1 MINKNVLLAS
11 AALMTLGMASSVN
24 ADEKVKATSESAV
37 VAVVPEKEVKPAAE
51 DAKKESAKPDAEKP
65 AAKETAKTE
74 AEEDAKLD
82 AELAENIAEIEAGVD
97 ELDGLLTEMDA
108 DIKKSEAKDHAEQ
121 MAEWATTL
129 TRLFGAVEDMEFT
142 EEFRADIFVKA
153 YYLDVIDLK
162 KEIERYIAE
171 NGPADAQDLVDGLN
185 AYLNEVA
192 PVMDPLNDLVK
203 KFHAGKLTEQQL
215 WAEAKKLFVAAE
227 QSLDEAP
234 KSEEA
239 PKAAEK
245 KTEVAPVETKTD
257 VSPVVEEITP
267 EATPVVVET
276 LPETGSD
283 AKSFVSVIGAA
294 LAGLTVWG
302 FGFKKRG

>member
-1 MINKNVLLAS
+1 MENGVYIMVNKNVLLAS

-37 VAVVPEKEVKPAAE
+37 VAVAPEKEVKPA
-51 DAKKESAKPDAEKP
+51 AEKP

-82 AELAENIAEIEAGVD
+82 AELEENIAEIEAGVD
-97 ELDGLLTEMDA
+97 ELDALLTEMDA
-108 DIKKSEAKDHAEQ
+108 DIKKSEAEDHAEQ

-162 KEIERYIAE
+162 KEIEQYIAE
-171 NGPADAQDLVDGLN
+171 NGTADAQDLVDGLN

-215 WAEAKKLFVAAE
+215 WAEAKKLFVDAE
-227 QSLDEAP
+227 QSLDAAS

-239 PKAAEK
+239 PKATEK
-245 KTEVAPVETKTD
+245 KSEVAPVETKTEAA
-257 VSPVVEEITP
+257 PVVQEEAMT
-267 EATPVVVET
+267 EAAPVAVET

-283 AKSFVSVIGAA
+283 AKSFISVIGAA